1 MRNVSNCQVC
11 QHKFNAKASK
21 MPWKTWL
28 FFWVKGLAANKNVQL
43 AKNCSVLMLNLL
55 FTLLEGA
62 VGNDRFQSTGS
73 NLRNV

>member
-11 QHKFNAKASK
+11 QHKFNAKAST
-21 MPWKTWL
+21 MPWKTWF

-43 AKNCSVLMLNLL
+43 AKNCSVFILNLL

-62 VGNDRFQSTGS
+62 VGKDRFQSRGS